1 MAALSNLI
9 PMRWPSGPLEIAR
22 RQKTEGY
29 TAQNAQVLD
38 FWHRPAALDILQGSA
53 VNCLVVSWAAGLP
66 EDAEQQ
72 RTIRPLVEAAR
83 ARNLAVVGWVDGA
96 SSGQAAIAP
105 AQSAGLAAVAM
116 QGFTGKSD
124 FTVIPWGDR
133 AHAPWNTTAPVLPI
147 TDNVWPGAAAGR
159 RNDPTAG
166 PTGVPW
172 LDSNG
177 WYIQLA
183 RARTQSP
190 VWVLFDPP
198 GKGTV
203 VQPQS
208 YLLAVC
214 DAEAAGGRWV
224 ISLDDGVRAEL
235 AGKGAGANAAWRAVS
250 EAVSFFEKRREWKT
264 YQPLGVVG
272 VLSDFSGENY
282 DFSGEILNLMARR
295 DVPFR
300 VLWNTGA
307 GTPALT
313 GLRALV
319 SADGTQPAAPLRKSI
334 LSFVE
339 QGGLLVTGPKWG
351 SEGTPGAAA
360 HARFEVRAL
369 GKGRIAVAK
378 QDLGDP
384 YELVMDTQALL
395 SYSNEIAKLFNASAS
410 GGFHYTA
417 SPDGKRALLQ
427 LLTYATA
434 GRAANLTTAWT
445 RRKYRSAKVWTIDAA
460 QPAPVQQAEC
470 EDGGTEYHL
479 PPMPAYAALDLEV

>member
-1 MAALSNLI
+1 M
-9 PMRWPSGPLEIAR
+9 
-22 RQKTEGY
+22 
-29 TAQNAQVLD
+29 
-38 FWHRPAALDILQGSA
+38 
-53 VNCLVVSWAAGLP
+53 
-66 EDAEQQ
+66 
-72 RTIRPLVEAAR
+72 
-83 ARNLAVVGWVDGA
+83 
-96 SSGQAAIAP
+96 
-105 AQSAGLAAVAM
+105 
-116 QGFTGKSD
+116 
-124 FTVIPWGDR
+124 
-133 AHAPWNTTAPVLPI
+133 
-147 TDNVWPGAAAGR
+147 GR

-172 LDSNG
+172 LDTNG

-183 RARTQSP
+183 RARTPSA

-224 ISLDDGVRAEL
+224 VSLDDNVRAEL
-235 AGKGAGANAAWRAVS
+235 AGKGAAASAAWKAVS
-250 EAVSFFEKRREWKT
+250 DAISFFERHRDWKS
-264 YQPLGVVG
+264 YQPLGIVG
-272 VLSDFSGENY
+272 VMSDFSGDNY

-295 DVPFR
+295 DLPFR
-300 VLWNTGA
+300 VLWSGKP
-307 GTPALT
+307 GSPALG
-313 GLRALV
+313 GLKALV
-319 SADGTQPAAPLRKSI
+319 CADSEQPAAQARRSI

-351 SEGTPGAAA
+351 PEGTPGAGA

-378 QDLGDP
+378 EDLADP
-384 YELVMDTQALL
+384 YQLVMDAQTLL
-395 SYSNEIAKLFNASAS
+395 SYSNEVAKLFNASAS

-434 GRAANLTTAWT
+434 GRAANLATAWT
-445 RRKYRSAKVWTIDAA
+445 RRKYRGAQVWTIDAA
-460 QPAPVQQAEC
+460 GPGPVQQAAC